1 MSHLIIYHLGI
12 LVINVPAIK
21 KCIALPMQNREVI
34 SRSPCDTESM
44 ENGLCSYLETTDLEI
59 KCS

>member
-21 KCIALPMQNREVI
+21 KCIALPVQNREVI

-44 ENGLCSYLETTDLEI
+44 ENGLCSY
-59 KCS
+59 